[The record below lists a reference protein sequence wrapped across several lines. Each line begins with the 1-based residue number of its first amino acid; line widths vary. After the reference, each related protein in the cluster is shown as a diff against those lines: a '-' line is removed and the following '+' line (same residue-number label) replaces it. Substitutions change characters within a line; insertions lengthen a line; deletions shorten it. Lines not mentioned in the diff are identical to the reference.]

1 LSGPDGTLSELEQ
14 KVKDCE
20 AADGDCRRE
29 AAKVFK
35 LFENLDE
42 DNWVT
47 PEGKETGKKS
57 ADENKLDEQCVPVV
71 KDYEKEVH
79 QLKDKVLDLQKSLE
93 REEEIRSLERKVT
106 GLEERLQHKG
116 RRSRL

>member
-1 LSGPDGTLSELEQ
+1 VKLLTGT
-14 KVKDCE
+14 
-20 AADGDCRRE
+20 AD
-29 AAKVFK
+29 AKLPKVFK

-57 ADENKLDEQCVPVV
+57 PDENKLDEQCVPFV

-79 QLKDKVLDLQKSLE
+79 QLKDKVLDLQKALE
-93 REEEIRSLERKVT
+93 REEEVRSLERKVT